1 MQRPMQGRRERN
13 VAKDG
18 SAGNVAFRNQ
28 GVNRNPQGKR
38 SVAKRVSERD
48 VQKKWTGMN
57 QCREADPEYSA

>member
-18 SAGNVAFRNQ
+18 SAGNVTLRNQ

-38 SVAKRVSERD
+38 SMARSFGEGRT
-48 VQKKWTGMN
+48 KK
-57 QCREADPEYSA
+57 